1 MQEFSARHEIG
12 DGWPHALIGIGGK
25 YSHFFILRYAA
36 FLGPGCGSYCALG
49 GSAQACPADPV
60 LYGFGGHISDALK
73 HQFVD
78 KHGDAFN
85 RMVTQQSATL
95 IYRNMVFP
103 SGTVFRA
110 VNG

>member
-12 DGWPHALIGIGGK
+12 DGWPHAFIGIGG
-25 YSHFFILRYAA
+25 
-36 FLGPGCGSYCALG
+36 
-49 GSAQACPADPV
+49 
-60 LYGFGGHISDALK
+60 HISGALN

-78 KHGDAFN
+78 KHGDSFSC
-85 RMVTQQSATL
+85 MVTQQSATL